1 MMEDVPIHKAIEA
14 LVAEEHELWH
24 RGEAG
29 KLDDGARARLE
40 TVKVELDRYYDLLLQ
55 RRGLR
60 DAGSD
65 PAKAS
70 LRDAETVEGYVE

>member
-1 MMEDVPIHKAIEA
+1 MEDVPIHEAIEA

-24 RGEAG
+24 RGEERT
-29 KLDDGARARLE
+29 LDDAGRARLDS
-40 TVKVELDRYYDLLLQ
+40 VKVQLDRYYDLLLQ

-60 DAGSD
+60 DAGAD

-70 LRDAETVEGYVE
+70 LRDARTVEGYVE

>member
-1 MMEDVPIHKAIEA
+1 MEDVPIHKAIEA

-24 RGEAG
+24 LGEEG
-29 KLDDGARARLE
+29 TLDDGGRARLAA
-40 TVKVELDRYYDLLLQ
+40 VKVQLDRYYDLLLQ

-70 LRDAETVEGYVE
+70 LRDAKTVEGYVE